1 MASDLASI
9 TSSEYQTLRFRE
21 KILALKN
28 KAPLASAE
36 RTDPAFENSF
46 GDRLSDLGGKQ
57 RWVLVGLALQ
67 RWDNDLRH
75 RVDEVL
81 RENEG
86 EIYKGWSIRGTK
98 AVRRCWMVGHDR
110 TCAQPTVVIACSQ
123 SKILKRSYRAV
134 SQHGV
139 LKAAK
144 FALKA
149 IPFCDLTTR
158 MNRRVS
164 FLSGE
169 DYILDDNGDIQR
181 DDHGRPLHVHTLGSE
196 NQYKH
201 ATVYQTMASKDQDG
215 ESERH
220 HKVIDEKE
228 GLENGSMGVT
238 LVNETVP
245 AQQDMEIADENY
257 VPLRFGAEE
266 IIVPESGRPT
276 TLGGFIMVDGVC
288 FGLTTAHAFTQE
300 DEGLDPR
307 SIAGSKEQLPLYDSD
322 WANEDSSDEN
332 ADDDDDAL
340 YPHEESHQERQLKRR
355 RQSMNVEDQTYYTT
369 AWNSLHIIAKSRLT
383 STNGLDWAL
392 CELGDWGKYAIN
404 GVYLRPELRSAG
416 MPEHLLF
423 RNIKNTAP
431 LGKVLVATRRGAV
444 PGIGTGSDC
453 SIKLAQDNKYRHV
466 WSVKLEDEESLSSG
480 DSGSWVVDA
489 QTGDVY
495 GMIVAGSTELRE
507 EYIIPAV
514 DVGQDIC
521 RVLRADSVRLPS
533 FEDVMTAH
541 TEERSARS
549 NLALN
554 DDSTGWES
562 DESGETTGD
571 EALDKDEEVRLL
583 LYLAVLA
590 NATVLI
596 GVAMLTISSLQRFL
610 LAEVLKN
617 SSIDTESLVK
627 VIKSAGVRPKWTKM
641 SLPKGNT
648 SPARPI
654 FRDDPIMSSICGTL
668 LLRLT

>member
-9 TSSEYQTLRFRE
+9 TSSEYQTLGFRE

-28 KAPLASAE
+28 KAPLAAAE

-46 GDRLSDLGGKQ
+46 GDQLSDLGGRR

-67 RWDNDLRH
+67 RWDHDLRH

-98 AVRRCWMVGHDR
+98 AVRRCWMVGHDK

-139 LKAAK
+139 LKTAK

-158 MNRRVS
+158 MDRRVS
-164 FLSGE
+164 FFSGE
-169 DYILDDNGDIQR
+169 DYTLDDNGDIR
-181 DDHGRPLHVHTLGSE
+181 RNLIHLNTPGLED
-196 NQYKH
+196 QYKH
-201 ATVYQTMASKDQDG
+201 DKEYQTRALKEQDG

-220 HKVIDEKE
+220 QEIVDEE
-228 GLENGSMGVT
+228 EELEKDSMGVT
-238 LVNETVP
+238 LLNETVP

-266 IIVPESGRPT
+266 IFVPDSGRPT

-307 SIAGSKEQLPLYDSD
+307 SIAGSKAELSLYDSD
-322 WANEDSSDEN
+322 WADGDSSDDN
-332 ADDDDDAL
+332 ADNDAS
-340 YPHEESHQERQLKRR
+340 YPHEEPHEERQLKRKPK
-355 RQSMNVEDQTYYTT
+355 SMNVEDQTYYTT

-383 STNGLDWAL
+383 GTNGLDWAL

-423 RNIKNTAP
+423 RNIKTTAP
-431 LGKVLVATRRGAV
+431 LGKVFVATRRGAI

-453 SIKLAQDNKYRHV
+453 SIKLAQDDKYRHV
-466 WSVKLEDEESLSSG
+466 WSVELEESLSSG

-489 QTGDVY
+489 ETGDVY

-507 EYIIPAV
+507 EYIIPAA

-521 RVLRADSVRLPS
+521 RVLRADSVKLPS

-562 DESGETTGD
+562 DDSDETTGD

-583 LYLAVLA
+583 LYL
-590 NATVLI
+590 TVL
-596 GVAMLTISSLQRFL
+596 VNTTVLREVTLLTISCLQRFL

-617 SSIDTESLVK
+617 SSIDTESLIK
-627 VIKSAGVRPKWTKM
+627 VIKEAGVRPRWTKIN
-641 SLPKGNT
+641 LPIGNT
-648 SPARPI
+648 SPTLPI
-654 FRDDPIMSSICGTL
+654 FRDDPLMFSMCASL

>member
-9 TSSEYQTLRFRE
+9 TSSEYQTLGLRE
-21 KILALKN
+21 RILALKN
-28 KAPLASAE
+28 KAPLANAE

-46 GDRLSDLGGKQ
+46 GDQLSDLGGRR

-67 RWDNDLRH
+67 RWDQDLRH

-98 AVRRCWMVGHDR
+98 AVRRCWMVGHDK

-139 LKAAK
+139 LKTAK

-158 MNRRVS
+158 MDRKVS

-169 DYILDDNGDIQR
+169 DYILNDNGDIRR
-181 DDHGRPLHVHTLGSE
+181 DDHGHPIHNHKHDIEDQARALKEQNGDSE
-196 NQYKH
+196 R
-201 ATVYQTMASKDQDG
+201 YQTI
-215 ESERH
+215 
-220 HKVIDEKE
+220 VDEEE
-228 GLENGSMGVT
+228 GLEQDSMGVT
-238 LVNETVP
+238 LLNETMPV
-245 AQQDMEIADENY
+245 QQDMEIADENY

-266 IIVPESGRPT
+266 IFVPESGRPT

-300 DEGLDPR
+300 DEDLDPR
-307 SIAGSKEQLPLYDSD
+307 SIAGREAELTLYDSD
-322 WANEDSSDEN
+322 WADEDSN
-332 ADDDDDAL
+332 DDSVDNDA
-340 YPHEESHQERQLKRR
+340 EEPHQERQLRR
-355 RQSMNVEDQTYYTT
+355 RRKSMNVEDQSYYTT
-369 AWNSLHIIAKSRLT
+369 AWNSLHIIAKSKLT
-383 STNGLDWAL
+383 SPNGLDWAL

-416 MPEHLLF
+416 MPEHLMF

-431 LGKVLVATRRGAV
+431 LGKVFVATRRGAI

-453 SIKLAQDNKYRHV
+453 SIKLAQDDKYRHV
-466 WSVKLEDEESLSSG
+466 WSVELEESLSSG

-489 QTGDVY
+489 ETGDVY

-507 EYIIPAV
+507 EYIVPAA

-562 DESGETTGD
+562 DDSDETAGD
-571 EALDKDEEVRLL
+571 EALDKDEEVRLP
-583 LYLAVLA
+583 LYL
-590 NATVLI
+590 TVLEKATMRI
-596 GVAMLTISSLQRFL
+596 SVEILTISCLQRFL

-627 VIKSAGVRPKWTKM
+627 VIKDAGVRPKWTRI

-648 SPARPI
+648 SPALPI
-654 FRDDPIMSSICGTL
+654 YRGDPLIFSICASL

>member
-9 TSSEYQTLRFRE
+9 TSSEYQTLSFRE

-28 KAPLASAE
+28 KAPLAAAE

-46 GDRLSDLGGKQ
+46 GDQLSDLGGRR

-67 RWDNDLRH
+67 RWDHDLRH

-98 AVRRCWMVGHDR
+98 AVRRCWMVGHDK

-139 LKAAK
+139 LKTAK

-158 MNRRVS
+158 MDRRVS

-169 DYILDDNGDIQR
+169 DYTLDDNGHIR
-181 DDHGRPLHVHTLGSE
+181 RNEHGYPIHLNTPGLE
-196 NQYKH
+196 DQYKH
-201 ATVYQTMASKDQDG
+201 DKEHQTRVFKEQNG

-220 HKVIDEKE
+220 QKIVEEGEDLEKD
-228 GLENGSMGVT
+228 SMGVT
-238 LVNETVP
+238 LLNETVP

-266 IIVPESGRPT
+266 IFVPESGRPT

-307 SIAGSKEQLPLYDSD
+307 SIAGSKAELSLYDSD
-322 WANEDSSDEN
+322 WADGDSSDDN
-332 ADDDDDAL
+332 ADNDAS
-340 YPHEESHQERQLKRR
+340 YPHEEPHQERQLKRR

-431 LGKVLVATRRGAV
+431 LGKVFVATRRGAI

-453 SIKLAQDNKYRHV
+453 SIKLAQDDKYRHV
-466 WSVKLEDEESLSSG
+466 WSVELEESLSSG

-489 QTGDVY
+489 ETGDVY

-507 EYIIPAV
+507 EYIIPAA

-541 TEERSARS
+541 TEERTARS

-562 DESGETTGD
+562 DDSDETTGE

-583 LYLAVLA
+583 MYL
-590 NATVLI
+590 TVLVI
-596 GVAMLTISSLQRFL
+596 TTVLRGVALLTISCLQRFL

-617 SSIDTESLVK
+617 SSIDTESLIK
-627 VIKSAGVRPKWTKM
+627 VIKEAGVRPRWTKID
-641 SLPKGNT
+641 LPKGNT
-648 SPARPI
+648 SPTLLF
-654 FRDDPIMSSICGTL
+654 FRDDPLMFSTCVSL